1 MDEVILNDI
10 PATPHVHYLE
20 GDDWLFL
27 LVMIV
32 AIAALILLG
41 VVLSKCLRR
50 RGYFDYLKTFW
61 EHRQNSVDS
70 WLSKHSGFNRT
81 AKKTVS
87 VLSNIGIYL
96 LLTVF
101 ALGAIAA
108 VLSTFDGLF
117 GIDKTYRRIVSK
129 QHYVSRSDIYS
140 ALKFIEPEVIL
151 DTARVE
157 EFVFCVDS
165 IPNRELRSTV
175 DSLYRVS
182 DSDNTFIELYYLA
195 SMNGFPQDIQDFFFK
210 QSLLKARHRY
220 EVLNPLL
227 QRYIVTDDLDGMI
240 TVDSLAKSWKWELGF
255 YEERFYPQDY
265 LRTKCLYYI
274 VQYLERDFP
283 VSDTVA
289 RELFD
294 FSSEGYEVSCRLTD
308 NYSYICLFFQ
318 DMRARYAYQINDPK
332 ADKYADQLIE
342 RSRRW
347 NSLFSKDSFL
357 FSPDR
362 GGDIPGYYNRF
373 FTDPLFIRY
382 KSLLREK
389 KYKKAALALEA
400 MSSITEDIPFDADN
414 PYMYVHDTLQARN
427 TSDVEELLA
436 YAKYDLAS
444 ISENARIRRLMKNKN
459 AEDWL
464 TGAYLTG
471 VNYLS
476 PTESVFG
483 SLTEYAFNGDL
494 YFSDLIP
501 YMSINYNNEDSRWVY
516 NTALFLKGT
525 GADISSLIERSVLQ
539 SDNDSLKVLLSS
551 LKTERV
557 FSADT
562 YNDDS
567 RFDALDSLLR
577 QVLGHRIKD
586 VLLDCF
592 HSYLDVQNALTN
604 DECAIEIVK
613 VPSLDFSDDYYKA
626 VILRNNMHYPI
637 IVDLAPASI
646 INDAISS
653 GNLYGDGNHTL
664 YSLVWKPIE
673 NYIHPQETIFIAPDG
688 SLCSVNLSALLD
700 TKNRRLMD
708 RYNIHQCVST
718 KEIVKTKTSGDHSSI
733 ALFGGVIYDDLNSQN
748 ASPSQNVLLKAD
760 RGVDCDARGDGWLY
774 LPWTKVEVES
784 IDSTASCSGIRSSLY
799 IGRDATEYQF
809 KTLSGENISILH
821 IATHGFYYSK
831 STASDLT
838 FFERMA
844 VKDNPL
850 NRCGLIMTGGQRAW
864 LGEDLPDDEE
874 DGILLG
880 SEIARMDLTN
890 VDMVV
895 LSACNT
901 GLGDISYEGVSGLQ
915 RAFKQA
921 GVNNIIM
928 TLSIVDDNATRTLMH
943 KFYEILFSGKD
954 VRFAF
959 SSAIDWMRN
968 NTLYG
973 EPQYWAPFVLLN

>member
-10 PATPHVHYLE
+10 PATPHVHYLQGE
-20 GDDWLFL
+20 DWAFI
-27 LVMIV
+27 LVTIV
-32 AIAALILLG
+32 AIAAIILFGKILRKYLRERGSLDSLKRRWKRRLISIDIWLG
-41 VVLSKCLRR
+41 R
-50 RGYFDYLKTFW
+50 
-61 EHRQNSVDS
+61 
-70 WLSKHSGFNRT
+70 HSRINGI
-81 AKKTVS
+81 AKKTAGI
-87 VLSNIGIYL
+87 LSNIGIYL
-96 LLTVF
+96 LLIILSF
-101 ALGAIAA
+101 GAIAA
-108 VLSTFDGLF
+108 VFEIFDGIF
-117 GIDKTYRRIVSK
+117 GIDKTFRKIMSK
-129 QHYVSRSDIYS
+129 QHYVSRTDIYS
-140 ALKFIEPEVIL
+140 ALKFVEPEVIL
-151 DTARVE
+151 DTVRVE

-175 DSLYRVS
+175 DSLYRLS

-210 QSLLKARHRY
+210 QSLLRARHRY
-220 EVLNPLL
+220 EVLNPIL
-227 QRYIVTDDLDGMI
+227 QRYIVTDDLNGMI

-255 YEERFYPQDY
+255 YEERYYPQDY

-274 VQYLERDFP
+274 VQFLERDFP
-283 VSDTVA
+283 VTDTVA
-289 RELFD
+289 RKLFE
-294 FSSEGYEVSCRLTD
+294 FSNEGYEASCRLTD

-318 DMRARYAYQINDPK
+318 DIRARYAYQINDPK

-357 FSPDR
+357 FLPDK

-389 KYKKAALALEA
+389 NYKKASLALEA
-400 MSSITEDIPFDADN
+400 MSSITEDVPYDVDN

-427 TSDVEELLA
+427 ASGVDELLA

-444 ISENARIRRLMKNKN
+444 ISENARIRRLMKKKN

-471 VNYLS
+471 VSYLS

-483 SLTEYAFNGDL
+483 SLSEYAFNGDL

-501 YMSINYNNEDSRWVY
+501 YMSINYNNEDPRWVY

-525 GADISSLIERSVLQ
+525 GADISSLIERSVIQ
-539 SDNDSLKVLLSS
+539 SDNDSLNVLLAS

-562 YNDDS
+562 YRDDL
-567 RFDALDSLLR
+567 RFDVLDSLLR
-577 QVLGHRIKD
+577 QVLGHRIKE
-586 VLLDCF
+586 VLSDCF
-592 HSYLDVQNALTN
+592 HSYLDVHNALSN

-626 VILRNNMHYPI
+626 VILRNKMHYPI
-637 IVDLAPASI
+637 IVDLAPAST

-653 GNLYGDGNHTL
+653 GNLYGNGNHTL
-664 YSLVWKPIE
+664 YSLVWKPLE
-673 NYIHPQETIFIAPDG
+673 DYIFPQETVFIAPDG
-688 SLCSVNLSALLD
+688 SLCSINLAALLD
-700 TKNRRLMD
+700 TKNCRLMD
-708 RYNIHQCVST
+708 RFIIHQCVST
-718 KEIVKTKTSGDHSSI
+718 KEIVKTKKSVNLSSI
-733 ALFGGVIYDDLNSQN
+733 ALFGGVIYDDTIRQN
-748 ASPSQNVLLKAD
+748 ISSTNNVLLKAY
-760 RGVDCDARGDGWLY
+760 RGVDCDAREDEWAY

-784 IDSTASCSGIRSSLY
+784 IDSTAFCSGIRSSLFT
-799 IGRDATEYQF
+799 GRDATEYQF
-809 KTLSGENISILH
+809 KTLSGDDISILH
-821 IATHGFYYSK
+821 IATHGFYYNK
-831 STASDLT
+831 STASDMT

-864 LGEDLPDDEE
+864 FGEDLPNNEE

-880 SEIARMDLTN
+880 SEIARMDLTG

-928 TLSIVDDNATRTLMH
+928 TLSVVDDNATRTLMH
-943 KFYEILFSGKD
+943 KFYEILFSVKD
-954 VRFAF
+954 VQLAF
-959 SSAIDWMRN
+959 SSAINWMRN
-968 NTLYG
+968 NTSYS